1 MADAPELKRGL
12 LGYRRNDVQ
21 AVLADRER
29 MFVGVSEEAREAEE
43 RLATAGRKLDEL
55 RAQLYAARG
64 ELEARTSEL
73 GSTQARVGQLEAAL
87 ETATSQ
93 LAEHSQRA
101 REAEQRLH
109 AHETSLLERI
119 AALEAELDEARATP
133 VARVGELTAVLDA
146 TRDAVERIM
155 AGARRSAEDQLA
167 DVQRT
172 REELRSEIERASAWH
187 DHVAPL
193 IDVLR
198 GEIGRAQAQVMQVGA
213 RVGEA
218 LRPMTEAI
226 ATLERGLDDLER
238 AARGSAN
245 QNERSAD
252 RVDLVSHERDQ
263 ADASTAE
270 AAQRAVPEGPPAREA
285 GEGWR

>member
-43 RLATAGRKLDEL
+43 RLATAGRQLDEL

-73 GSTQARVGQLEAAL
+73 GSTQARVAQLEAAL

-109 AHETSLLERI
+109 AHETSLFERI

-198 GEIGRAQAQVMQVGA
+198 REIGRAQAQVVQVGA

-226 ATLERGLDDLER
+226 ATLERNLDDLER
-238 AARGSAN
+238 AAGGSAN
-245 QNERSAD
+245 QNEPSTD

-263 ADASTAE
+263 AGVPTAD
-270 AAQRAVPEGPPAREA
+270 AAQPAVPEGPPAREA